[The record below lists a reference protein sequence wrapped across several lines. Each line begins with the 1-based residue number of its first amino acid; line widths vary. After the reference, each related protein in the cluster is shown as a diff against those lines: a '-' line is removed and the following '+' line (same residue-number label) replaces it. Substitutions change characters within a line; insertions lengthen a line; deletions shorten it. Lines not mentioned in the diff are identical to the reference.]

1 MLLYSIGCLNAD
13 VFFFCFYSNLHRCR
27 GFALE
32 QMNLLDDVTFK
43 RMFRVDR
50 VVFDILKSR
59 IHPHFQNI
67 NISRAMNSSGS
78 PISIITRL
86 GVTLRW
92 LAGGSYLDL
101 CFAWGISSSTFYHE
115 NGVLWPTIQALD
127 QAFPMGFPFGDESR
141 LEELADGFR
150 VHSGGILDG
159 CVMAIDGFG
168 VATRAPYKSE
178 VDGAK
183 DYRFRK
189 SGFAIVVLGGVDVKG
204 KFLCASCDHSGSTND
219 IIAWQDSNL
228 YDALEIQRLLPERF
242 FFIGDEAFT
251 CTHQF
256 LSPWP
261 GRGLD
266 TAKDAFNYWLSH
278 SRQAVERAWG
288 MVTQRWG
295 IFWRIF
301 RFALDRWPLVVMV
314 CMKLH
319 NICLDNLVE
328 VPSQRFLEDVRE
340 GDKWNVQ
347 DNERPNDVELRGRA
361 SGDRR
366 RQITATI
373 ESQGIIRPLHASMNS
388 RAC

>member
-1 MLLYSIGCLNAD
+1 
-13 VFFFCFYSNLHRCR
+13 
-27 GFALE
+27 
-32 QMNLLDDVTFK
+32 
-43 RMFRVDR
+43 
-50 VVFDILKSR
+50 
-59 IHPHFQNI
+59 
-67 NISRAMNSSGS
+67 
-78 PISIITRL
+78 
-86 GVTLRW
+86 
-92 LAGGSYLDL
+92 
-101 CFAWGISSSTFYHE
+101 
-115 NGVLWPTIQALD
+115 
-127 QAFPMGFPFGDESR
+127 MGFPFGDESR

-288 MVTQRWG
+288 MVMQRWG

-328 VPSQRFLEDVRE
+328 VPSQRFLDDVRE
-340 GDKWNVQ
+340 GDEWNVQ